1 MRTVLALLMLVH
13 GVPHLAGFSRLA
25 LAAGS
30 GNERLLG
37 VLWLLT
43 AIAFWIAAYGALAG
57 RAWWV
62 RMTAIT
68 AVVSLALCLLAWPD
82 ASIGAAI
89 DVAILAALA
98 IALARS
104 RAARI

>member
-1 MRTVLALLMLVH
+1 MRTVLAFLMLVH

-25 LAAGS
+25 LAPVP

-37 VLWLLT
+37 VLWLAT

-57 RAWWV
+57 RVWWL
-62 RMTAIT
+62 RMTAVT
-68 AVVSLALCLLAWPD
+68 ACVSLVLCVLAWPD

-98 IALARS
+98 IAVAR
-104 RAARI
+104 RRTVRT

>member
-1 MRTVLALLMLVH
+1 MRTVLAFVMLVH
-13 GVPHLAGFSRLA
+13 AVPHLAGP
-25 LAAGS
+25 
-30 GNERLLG
+30 G

-89 DVAILAALA
+89 DIAILAALA

-104 RAARI
+104 RTARI